1 MSDFALFFQLGIEHI
16 TDLAGYDHALFLIVL
31 CSMFRLRDWKKVL
44 FLATAF
50 TIGHS
55 ITLALTVM
63 GYRLIS
69 VETVEILIPI
79 TILLTALVNLYNR
92 KQGSPKGIWQYSMA
106 AGFGLIHGMGFAGFF
121 VAMIAGPDTPIGWPL
136 FYFNLGI
143 EAGQLTIVLGF
154 MALTAIALQVLR
166 IRVLPWRIFWNGL
179 GGGLALWLLAK
190 LLWGLG

>member
-1 MSDFALFFQLGIEHI
+1 
-16 TDLAGYDHALFLIVL
+16 
-31 CSMFRLRDWKKVL
+31 MFRLRDWKKVL

-50 TIGHS
+50 TLGHS

-92 KQGSPKGIWQYSMA
+92 KKNAPKALGQYSMA

-121 VAMIAGPDTPIGWPL
+121 VSMIAGPDTPIGWPL
-136 FYFNLGI
+136 FYFNIGI
-143 EAGQLTIVLGF
+143 EAGQLAIVGVF
-154 MALTAIALQVLR
+154 MLLAVIALQVLR
-166 IRVLPWRIFWNGL
+166 TPVLAWRIFWNGL
-179 GGGLALWLLAK
+179 GGGLAIWLLIK
-190 LLWGLG
+190 LLMEIG